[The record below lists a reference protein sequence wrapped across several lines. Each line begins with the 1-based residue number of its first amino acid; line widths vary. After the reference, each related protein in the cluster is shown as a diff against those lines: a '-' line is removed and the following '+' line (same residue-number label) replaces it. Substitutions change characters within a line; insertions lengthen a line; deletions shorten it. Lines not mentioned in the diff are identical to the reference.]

1 VPSTYHYSHF
11 LAASLDFTTFFIPA
25 IFKQG
30 RTFFTAWLFL
40 SRYSLPED
48 LSQLVLA

>member
-1 VPSTYHYSHF
+1 

-30 RTFFTAWLFL
+30 RTFF
-40 SRYSLPED
+40 YSLA
-48 LSQLVLA
+48 VFV